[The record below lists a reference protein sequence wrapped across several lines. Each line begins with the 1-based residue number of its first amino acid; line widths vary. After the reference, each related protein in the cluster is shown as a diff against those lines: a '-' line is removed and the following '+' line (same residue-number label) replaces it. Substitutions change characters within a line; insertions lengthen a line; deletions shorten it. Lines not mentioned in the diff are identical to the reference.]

1 MLTELA
7 IRNFAIVDHL
17 ELELESGMT
26 AITGETGAGKSILL
40 GALGLCLGERADTG
54 NVRHGCERA
63 DISARF
69 DISALPR
76 AKAWLTGRDLPADDC
91 LLRRVVTRAGR
102 SKAWING
109 QPVTIADLKAIGEHL
124 IEIHGQHAHQAL
136 LHEDTHL
143 RLLDDFAGHGDD
155 VAAMATTFQE
165 WQDVRRRLKRMAN
178 DSDEIRA
185 RRQLL
190 HYQVEELDHLALADG
205 ESRQLEEEQEA
216 LTHAEERLREAQF
229 AVTCCDGSDEGGGA
243 LSLLQQAINHLSTL
257 PGSNRG
263 SLAEALSML
272 GDACINIEEASR
284 ELHHFTA
291 SVELDPERLVQV
303 EGRLGEAHRIA
314 RKHHV
319 AAEELSAL
327 HQRLAD
333 ELAELDGGDNALET
347 LAAQAAEL
355 EALWHEQA
363 AVISK
368 QRLSAAQ
375 RLGKEVQQQLA
386 FLAMDKARFDVAL
399 EARTRP
405 ASEGLDRARFLISAN
420 PGQPARPLAKVA
432 SGGELSRISLAIQ
445 VVAAQHSTIPSL
457 IFDEVDVGVSG
468 ATAEV
473 VGQLLRRLG
482 SNGQIMTVT
491 HLPQVAAQ
499 AHQHL
504 HISKHAD
511 DDDTLTQMA
520 LLDEAGRVG
529 ELARML
535 GGMTLTDQTLAHAR
549 EMLSASQRP
558 HH

>member
-7 IRNFAIVDHL
+7 ICNFAIVDHL
-17 ELELESGMT
+17 ELELEGGMT

-40 GALGLCLGERADTG
+40 GALGLCLGERADAG
-54 NVRHGCERA
+54 SVRHGSERA
-63 DISARF
+63 DLSARF
-69 DISALPR
+69 DISTLPN
-76 AKAWLTGRDLPADDC
+76 AQAWLAGRELPQDDC

-109 QPVTIADLKAIGEHL
+109 QPATLADLKAIGGHL

-136 LHEDTHL
+136 LNEDTHL
-143 RLLDDFAGHGDD
+143 RLLDDFAGHDED
-155 VAAMATTFQE
+155 VTTMATTFQQWRE
-165 WQDVRRRLKRMAN
+165 ARRRLKRLAD

-190 HYQVEELDHLALADG
+190 HYQVEELDVLALAEG
-205 ESRQLEEEQEA
+205 ECRSLDDEQEELA
-216 LTHAEERLREAQF
+216 HAETRLREAHF
-229 AVTCCDGSDEGGGA
+229 AVSCCDGESEGGGA
-243 LSLLQQAINHLSTL
+243 LSLLQQAVSHLSAL

-272 GDACINIEEASR
+272 GDACINVEEASR
-284 ELHHFTA
+284 ELGHFA
-291 SVELDPERLVQV
+291 AGIELDPERLLWV
-303 EGRLGEAHRIA
+303 ESRLGEVHRIA

-319 AAEELSAL
+319 STDELPAL
-327 HQRLAD
+327 HQRLSDEFAELNGGD
-333 ELAELDGGDNALET
+333 TALEELAAEAEALEARWHKQAT
-347 LAAQAAEL
+347 AISAVRLDAA
-355 EALWHEQA
+355 
-363 AVISK
+363 
-368 QRLSAAQ
+368 R
-375 RLGKEVQQQLA
+375 RLGKEVQDQLT
-386 FLAMDKARFDVAL
+386 FLAMDKARFEVEL
-399 EARTRP
+399 KPRTSP
-405 ASEGLDRARFLISAN
+405 APEGLDRARFLISAN
-420 PGQPARPLAKVA
+420 PGQPARPLIKVA

-457 IFDEVDVGVSG
+457 VFDEVDVGISG
-468 ATAEV
+468 ATAEI

-482 SNGQIMTVT
+482 SGGQVMTVT

-504 HISKHAD
+504 HISKQSE

-520 LLDEAGRVG
+520 LLNESGRVG

-549 EMLSASQRP
+549 EMLDASQHP